1 MKTYR
6 ILIPIDRLKR
16 FTKSSYKK
24 NDLIVA
30 FAYNNLLSSCLRVGM
45 YRRMG
50 SFSGVLF
57 SRYRLSNAFQRF
69 PTELSKTARRL
80 EEISL
85 KSPLL
90 SKISSSTIFLK
101 NRRKLQPMEH
111 GWNFVA
117 RPTQS
122 STGWVGTWCKHH
134 IVV

>member
-1 MKTYR
+1 MKTCR

-69 PTELSKTARRL
+69 PTLSNGAQQNCKKVGGNLAKITSAVENQFMYDLLKKQRKITTNGAWLEL
-80 EEISL
+80 
-85 KSPLL
+85 
-90 SKISSSTIFLK
+90 
-101 NRRKLQPMEH
+101 RRKADTKFYWM
-111 GWNFVA
+111 G
-117 RPTQS
+117 RY
-122 STGWVGTWCKHH
+122 
-134 IVV
+134 VV